1 MDIFKKTRKDELEF
15 DKFIDKIDMVYD
27 NLKEFEKEID
37 IFDISSIKKSFIAK
51 TEDFFR
57 EDRKLNIGVIG
68 RVKAGKSSF
77 LNAMLFDGK
86 PILPSAVTPKT
97 ATLIRIEYDEDN
109 KVEVEY
115 YSVNEWKEIEKNA
128 MVQSDLKE
136 FQVAREIVKLV
147 KERALDPFEFVGKDK
162 AIITYG
168 SYDDLMQ
175 SINDYT
181 GENGRYTPLV
191 KSVCVYIDKEEL
203 EGISIVDTPGLYD
216 PVVSR
221 VDKTKQFMELCDV
234 VFFLSKST
242 TFLDRNDIDLLASQ
256 LPKKGVKKLVLV
268 CSRFDDG
275 IRDMIW
281 KSGNL
286 NEAITE
292 TKQKLLEYTDSAF
305 NNYKR
310 TNYYINSEM
319 LNQCKIPVFV
329 SAMANNMAKKSVSEY
344 NEKELKVYNDLN
356 VNGEVT
362 ADILKE
368 IGNFDEINAIF
379 ETVIEDKEEMLEE
392 KAASFIP
399 TAQEELI
406 DKLRRIESLAEKRI
420 AQLHNY
426 DREKLLEQKKQITLQ
441 INKMKSSIEEVFNE
455 TCNKIEDNKIDAIRE
470 IRVYNREYLQVSEKE
485 GVETHYE
492 IRKVSTTSWFKPWTW
507 GTSTREIY
515 SYDEK
520 YKYIDMYDAIDNI
533 RNYVRD
539 GVECISKI
547 FNRSLDV
554 ALLKYKLINIV
565 IENLDVAND
574 KHDAE
579 YYKLLVEKTLQNI
592 KIPAIVF
599 STASFEN
606 TITSQFSGEVKG
618 NSMKANLRAKLSE
631 AIYGVGEEM
640 CKRLEDEITKFRS
653 NMDVA
658 KEEFIDTLLKEI
670 NEELNTVIEQFEN
683 KENEIE
689 NYNLLIARIRRLDME
704 D

>member
-15 DKFIDKIDMVYD
+15 DKFIDKLDMVYN
-27 NLKEFEKEID
+27 NLREFEKEID

-51 TEDFFR
+51 TDDFFR
-57 EDRKLNIGVIG
+57 EDRKLNIGIIG

-86 PILPSAVTPKT
+86 PILPAAVTPKT
-97 ATLIRIEYDEDN
+97 ATLIRIEYDEEN
-109 KVEVEY
+109 KIEVEY

-128 MVQSDLKE
+128 MVQSELKE

-147 KERALDPFEFVGKDK
+147 KERALDPYEFVGKDK
-162 AIITYG
+162 AVITYG
-168 SYDDLMQ
+168 NYDVLMQ

-191 KSVCVYIDKEEL
+191 KSVSIYIDKEEL

-275 IRDMIW
+275 IRDTLW
-281 KSGNL
+281 KTGSL
-286 NEAITE
+286 LTSIEE
-292 TKQKLLEYTDSAF
+292 TKQKLMDYTESAF

-319 LNQCKIPVFV
+319 LNQCKVPVFV
-329 SAMANNMAKKSVSEY
+329 SSMAHNMSLKAVSEY
-344 NEKELKVYNDLN
+344 NEKEMKVYNDLN
-356 VNGEVT
+356 INGELT
-362 ADILKE
+362 ADLLKQ
-368 IGNFDEINAIF
+368 IGNFDEINAIY
-379 ETVIEDKEEMLEE
+379 ETVLEDKEEMLEE

-399 TAQEELI
+399 TAQDELR

-426 DREKLLEQKKQITLQ
+426 DREKLLEQKKQISLQ
-441 INKMKSSIEEVFNE
+441 INKMKSSIEEIFNE

-539 GVECISKI
+539 GVDCISKI

-554 ALLKYKLINIV
+554 ALLKYKLINVV
-565 IENLDVAND
+565 IENLDVSND

-599 STASFEN
+599 STTSFEN
-606 TITSQFSGEVKG
+606 SITSQFSGEVKG

-640 CKRLEDEITKFRS
+640 CKRLEDEVVKFRD
-653 NMDVA
+653 NMNGA
-658 KEEFIDTLLKEI
+658 KEEFINSLLKEV
-670 NEELNTVIEQFEN
+670 NSELNTVIAQFEN

-689 NYNLLIARIRRLDME
+689 RYNMLITKIRRLDME

>member
-15 DKFIDKIDMVYD
+15 DKFIDKLDMVYN

-51 TEDFFR
+51 TDDFFR
-57 EDRKLNIGVIG
+57 EDRKLNIGIIG

-86 PILPSAVTPKT
+86 PILPAAVTPKT
-97 ATLIRIEYDEDN
+97 ATLIRIEYDEEN
-109 KVEVEY
+109 KIEVEY

-128 MVQSDLKE
+128 MVQSELKE

-147 KERALDPFEFVGKDK
+147 KERALDPYEFVGKDK
-162 AIITYG
+162 AVITYG
-168 SYDDLMQ
+168 NYDVLMQ

-191 KSVCVYIDKEEL
+191 KSVSIYIDKEEL

-275 IRDMIW
+275 IRDTLW
-281 KSGNL
+281 KTGSL
-286 NEAITE
+286 STSIEE
-292 TKQKLLEYTDSAF
+292 TKQKLIDYAESAF

-319 LNQCKIPVFV
+319 LNQCKVPVFV
-329 SAMANNMAKKSVSEY
+329 SSMAHNMSLKAVSEY
-344 NEKELKVYNDLN
+344 NEKEMKVYNDLN
-356 VNGEVT
+356 VNGELT
-362 ADILKE
+362 ADLLKE
-368 IGNFDEINAIF
+368 IGNFDEINAIY
-379 ETVIEDKEEMLEE
+379 ETVLEDKEEMLEE

-399 TAQEELI
+399 TAQDELR

-426 DREKLLEQKKQITLQ
+426 DREKLLEQKKQISLQ
-441 INKMKSSIEEVFNE
+441 INKMKSSIEEIFNE

-539 GVECISKI
+539 GVDCISKI

-554 ALLKYKLINIV
+554 ALLKYKLINVV
-565 IENLDVAND
+565 IENLDVSND

-599 STASFEN
+599 STTSFEN
-606 TITSQFSGEVKG
+606 SITSQFSGEVKG

-640 CKRLEDEITKFRS
+640 CKRLEDEVVKFRD
-653 NMDVA
+653 NMNGA
-658 KEEFIDTLLKEI
+658 KEEFINSLLKEV
-670 NEELNTVIEQFEN
+670 NSELNTVIAQFEN

-689 NYNLLIARIRRLDME
+689 RYNMLITKIRRLDME

>member
-15 DKFIDKIDMVYD
+15 DKFIDKLDMVYN

-51 TEDFFR
+51 TDDFFR
-57 EDRKLNIGVIG
+57 EDRKLNIGIIG

-86 PILPSAVTPKT
+86 PILPAAVTPKT
-97 ATLIRIEYDEDN
+97 ATLIRIEYDEEN
-109 KVEVEY
+109 KIEVEY

-128 MVQSDLKE
+128 MVQSELKE

-147 KERALDPFEFVGKDK
+147 KERALDPYEFVGKDK
-162 AIITYG
+162 AVITYG
-168 SYDDLMQ
+168 NYDVLMQ

-191 KSVCVYIDKEEL
+191 KSVSIYIDKEEL

-275 IRDMIW
+275 IRDTLW
-281 KSGNL
+281 KTGSL
-286 NEAITE
+286 LTSIEE
-292 TKQKLLEYTDSAF
+292 TKQKLMDYTESAF

-319 LNQCKIPVFV
+319 LNQCKVPVFV
-329 SAMANNMAKKSVSEY
+329 SSMAHNMSLKAVSEY
-344 NEKELKVYNDLN
+344 NEKEMKVYNDLN
-356 VNGEVT
+356 VNGELT
-362 ADILKE
+362 ADLLKQ
-368 IGNFDEINAIF
+368 IGNFDEINAIY
-379 ETVIEDKEEMLEE
+379 ETVLEDKEEMLEE

-399 TAQEELI
+399 TAQDELR

-426 DREKLLEQKKQITLQ
+426 DREKLLEQKKQISLQ
-441 INKMKSSIEEVFNE
+441 INKMKSSIEEIFNE

-539 GVECISKI
+539 GVDCISKI

-554 ALLKYKLINIV
+554 ALLKYKLINVV
-565 IENLDVAND
+565 IENLDISND

-592 KIPAIVF
+592 KIPTIVF
-599 STASFEN
+599 STTSFEN
-606 TITSQFSGEVKG
+606 SITSQFSGEVKG

-640 CKRLEDEITKFRS
+640 CKRLEDEVVKFRD
-653 NMDVA
+653 NMNGA
-658 KEEFIDTLLKEI
+658 KEEFINSLLKEV
-670 NEELNTVIEQFEN
+670 NSELNTVIAQFEN

-689 NYNLLIARIRRLDME
+689 RYNMLITKIRRLDME